1 MSDSKNKAGQKKEK
15 SVKLS
20 EDARMRLMLT
30 NKMKEME
37 TEFDIS
43 DHIVIDLGNA
53 YTKIGYSGEDQP
65 TLTIP
70 SIYARSKLYDTDKK
84 NEISSYDQKMDVFG
98 YEATESQYQ
107 NDYNILNLTPGDHK
121 EKTSKEFLE
130 FLRDALENK
139 MGISPPD
146 YDVIVN
152 ISPIKNEENIRIYGR
167 LFIEELGFRALAMV
181 NSSSLS
187 LYSTGRT
194 SGLVVQCGEMRTY
207 TVPIFEGFPLYHA
220 LSKNKLGGNDLT
232 EIYRKGILE
241 ANLNVREEDIH
252 TLRNIKERTSSVP
265 FIYPCDYYLD
275 ENFQDIILEEIRL
288 YKLPDDT
295 IIDIPRR
302 CRLLA
307 SEMLFNPKVVDRE
320 DLGLRD
326 LIVHSV
332 RKSEIVNDNLK
343 ETLVNNIILSG
354 GTTMIHGF
362 SERIRKELSGYKDE
376 NEWSLEFKPII
387 VADNNRYISKWIG
400 MSMIASM
407 SAFDKLFI
415 KKSEYQE
422 LGEER
427 FSEVA
432 QIF

>member
-1 MSDSKNKAGQKKEK
+1 MSDKNKTGQKKEK
-15 SVKLS
+15 AIKLS
-20 EDARMRLMLT
+20 EDKRMNLMLS

-37 TEFDIS
+37 TEFDLN

-53 YTKIGYSGEDQP
+53 YTKIGFSGEDQP
-65 TLTIP
+65 TITIP
-70 SIYARSKLYDTDKK
+70 SIYARSKIYDSDKK
-84 NEISSYDQKMDVFG
+84 NELSSYDQKMDVFG
-98 YEATESQYQ
+98 YEATEPQYQ
-107 NDYNILNLTPGDHK
+107 TDYHILNLTPGDHK

-167 LFIEELGFRALAMV
+167 VFIDELGFKAMAMI

-220 LSKNKLGGNDLT
+220 LSKNKLGGKDLT
-232 EIYRKGILE
+232 DIYRRGIEE
-241 ANLNVREEDIH
+241 ANLNVRSEDIQ
-252 TLRNIKERTSSVP
+252 TLRNIKERTSCVP
-265 FIYPCDYYLD
+265 YIYPCDYYLD
-275 ENFQDIILEEIRL
+275 ENFQDIILEETRL

-295 IIDIPRR
+295 IIDIPRK

-326 LIVHSV
+326 LIVNSV
-332 RKSEIVNDNLK
+332 RKSEIVNESLK

-362 SERIRKELSGYKDE
+362 SERIKKELSGYKDE
-376 NEWSLEFKPII
+376 NEWSLEFKPIV

-415 KKSEYQE
+415 KKTEYQE

>member
-1 MSDSKNKAGQKKEK
+1 MSDKNKTGQKKEK
-15 SVKLS
+15 AIKLS
-20 EDARMRLMLT
+20 EDKRMNLMLS

-37 TEFDIS
+37 TEFDLN

-53 YTKIGYSGEDQP
+53 YTKIGFSGEDQP
-65 TLTIP
+65 TITIP
-70 SIYARSKLYDTDKK
+70 SIYARSKIYDSDKK
-84 NEISSYDQKMDVFG
+84 NELSSYDQKMDVFG
-98 YEATESQYQ
+98 YEATEPQYQ
-107 NDYNILNLTPGDHK
+107 TDYNILNLTPGDHK

-167 LFIEELGFRALAMV
+167 VFIDELGFKAMAMI

-220 LSKNKLGGNDLT
+220 LSKNKLGGKDLT
-232 EIYRKGILE
+232 DIYRRGIEE
-241 ANLNVREEDIH
+241 ANLNVRSEDIQ
-252 TLRNIKERTSSVP
+252 TLRNIKERTSCVP
-265 FIYPCDYYLD
+265 YIYPCDYYLD
-275 ENFQDIILEEIRL
+275 ENFQDIILEETRL

-295 IIDIPRR
+295 IIDIPRK

-307 SEMLFNPKVVDRE
+307 SEMLFNPKVVDKE

-326 LIVHSV
+326 LIVNSV
-332 RKSEIVNDNLK
+332 RKSEIVNDSLK

-362 SERIRKELSGYKDE
+362 SERIKKELSGYKDE
-376 NEWSLEFKPII
+376 NEWSLEFKPIV

-415 KKSEYQE
+415 KKTEYQE

>member
-1 MSDSKNKAGQKKEK
+1 MSDKNKTGQKKEK
-15 SVKLS
+15 AIKLS
-20 EDARMRLMLT
+20 EDKRMSLMLS

-37 TEFDIS
+37 TEFDLN

-53 YTKIGYSGEDQP
+53 YTKIGFSGEDQP
-65 TLTIP
+65 TITIP
-70 SIYARSKLYDTDKK
+70 SIYARSKIYDSDKK
-84 NEISSYDQKMDVFG
+84 NELSSYDQKMDVFG
-98 YEATESQYQ
+98 YEATEPQYQ
-107 NDYNILNLTPGDHK
+107 TDYNIINLTPGDHK

-167 LFIEELGFRALAMV
+167 VFIDELGFKAMAMI

-220 LSKNKLGGNDLT
+220 LSKNKLGGKDLT
-232 EIYRKGILE
+232 DIYRRGIEE
-241 ANLNVREEDIH
+241 ANLNVRSEDIQ
-252 TLRNIKERTSSVP
+252 TLRNIKERTSCVP
-265 FIYPCDYYLD
+265 YIYPCDYYLD
-275 ENFQDIILEEIRL
+275 ENFQDIILEETRL

-295 IIDIPRR
+295 IIDIPRK

-307 SEMLFNPKVVDRE
+307 SEMLFNPKVVDKE

-326 LIVHSV
+326 LIVNSV
-332 RKSEIVNDNLK
+332 RKSEIVHESLK

-362 SERIRKELSGYKDE
+362 SERIKKELSGYKDE
-376 NEWSLEFKPII
+376 NEWSLEFKPI
-387 VADNNRYISKWIG
+387 V
-400 MSMIASM
+400 
-407 SAFDKLFI
+407 
-415 KKSEYQE
+415 
-422 LGEER
+422 
-427 FSEVA
+427 
-432 QIF
+432 

>member
-1 MSDSKNKAGQKKEK
+1 MSDSKSKAGQKKEK

-20 EDARMRLMLT
+20 EDNRMRLMLT

-220 LSKNKLGGNDLT
+220 LSKNKLGGKDLT
-232 EIYRKGILE
+232 DIYRKGILE

-265 FIYPCDYYLD
+265 FIYHCDYYLD

-362 SERIRKELSGYKDE
+362 SERIRKELSGYKD
-376 NEWSLEFKPII
+376 
-387 VADNNRYISKWIG
+387 
-400 MSMIASM
+400 
-407 SAFDKLFI
+407 
-415 KKSEYQE
+415 
-422 LGEER
+422 
-427 FSEVA
+427 
-432 QIF
+432 

>member
-1 MSDSKNKAGQKKEK
+1 MSDKNKTGQKKEK
-15 SVKLS
+15 AIKLS
-20 EDARMRLMLT
+20 EDKRMSLMLS

-37 TEFDIS
+37 TEFDLN

-53 YTKIGYSGEDQP
+53 YTKIGFSGEDQP
-65 TLTIP
+65 TITIP
-70 SIYARSKLYDTDKK
+70 SIYARSKIYDSDKK
-84 NEISSYDQKMDVFG
+84 NELSSYDQKMDVFG
-98 YEATESQYQ
+98 YEATEPQYQ
-107 NDYNILNLTPGDHK
+107 TDYNILNLTPGDHK

-167 LFIEELGFRALAMV
+167 VFIDELGFKAMAMI

-220 LSKNKLGGNDLT
+220 LSKNKLGGKDLT
-232 EIYRKGILE
+232 DIYRRGIEE
-241 ANLNVREEDIH
+241 ANLNVRSEDIQ
-252 TLRNIKERTSSVP
+252 TLRNIKERTSCVP
-265 FIYPCDYYLD
+265 YIYPCDYYLD
-275 ENFQDIILEEIRL
+275 ENFQDIILEETRL

-295 IIDIPRR
+295 IIDIPRK

-307 SEMLFNPKVVDRE
+307 SEMLFNPKVVDKE

-326 LIVHSV
+326 LIVNSV
-332 RKSEIVNDNLK
+332 RKSEIVNDSLK

-362 SERIRKELSGYKDE
+362 SERIKKELSGYKDE
-376 NEWSLEFKPII
+376 NEWSLEFKPIV
-387 VADNNRYISKWIG
+387 VADNNRYISKLTG

-415 KKSEYQE
+415 KKTEYQE

>member
-1 MSDSKNKAGQKKEK
+1 MSDSKNKTGQKKEK
-15 SVKLS
+15 AMKLS
-20 EDARMRLMLT
+20 EDTRMRLMLI

-37 TEFDIS
+37 TEFDLT

-53 YTKIGYSGEDQP
+53 YTKIGFSGEDQP

-70 SIYARSKLYDTDKK
+70 SIYAKSKLYDTDKK

-98 YEATESQYQ
+98 YEATEPQYQ
-107 NDYNILNLTPGDHK
+107 SEYNILNLTPGDHK
-121 EKTSKEFLE
+121 EKTSKDFLE
-130 FLRDALENK
+130 FLKDAIENK

-146 YDVIVN
+146 YNVIVN

-167 LFIEELGFRALAMV
+167 LFIEDLGFRALAMI

-220 LSKNKLGGNDLT
+220 LSKNKLGGKDLT
-232 EIYRKGILE
+232 DIYRKGIIE
-241 ANLNVREEDIH
+241 ANLNVREEDIQ
-252 TLRNIKERTSSVP
+252 TLRNIKERTSCVP
-265 FIYPCDYYLD
+265 FIYPYDYYLD

-295 IIDIPRR
+295 IIDIPRKY
-302 CRLLA
+302 RLLA
-307 SEMLFNPKVVDRE
+307 SEMLFNPKIVDRE

-332 RKSEIVNDNLK
+332 RKSEIVNENLK

-354 GTTMIHGF
+354 GTTMIPGF
-362 SERIRKELSGYKDE
+362 AERISKELSGYKDE
-376 NEWSLEFKPII
+376 NEWSLEFKPIV

-407 SAFDKLFI
+407 SAFDKMFI
-415 KKSEYQE
+415 KKAEYQE
-422 LGEER
+422 LGEEK

>member
-1 MSDSKNKAGQKKEK
+1 MSDKNKTGQKKEK
-15 SVKLS
+15 AIKLS
-20 EDARMRLMLT
+20 EDKRMSLMLS

-37 TEFDIS
+37 TEFDLN

-53 YTKIGYSGEDQP
+53 YTKIGFSGEDQP
-65 TLTIP
+65 TITIP
-70 SIYARSKLYDTDKK
+70 SIYARSKIYDSDKK
-84 NEISSYDQKMDVFG
+84 NELSSYDQKMDVFG
-98 YEATESQYQ
+98 YEATEPQYQ
-107 NDYNILNLTPGDHK
+107 TDYNILNLTPGDHK

-167 LFIEELGFRALAMV
+167 VFIDELGFKAMAMI

-220 LSKNKLGGNDLT
+220 LSKNKLGGKDLT
-232 EIYRKGILE
+232 DIYRRGIEE
-241 ANLNVREEDIH
+241 ANLNVRSEDIQ
-252 TLRNIKERTSSVP
+252 TLRNIKERTSCVP
-265 FIYPCDYYLD
+265 YIYPCDYYLD
-275 ENFQDIILEEIRL
+275 ENFQDIILEETRL

-295 IIDIPRR
+295 IIDIPRK

-307 SEMLFNPKVVDRE
+307 SEMLFNPKVVDKE

-326 LIVHSV
+326 LIVNSV
-332 RKSEIVNDNLK
+332 RKSEIVNDSLK

-362 SERIRKELSGYKDE
+362 SERIKKELSGYKDE
-376 NEWSLEFKPII
+376 NEWSLEFKPNVI
-387 VADNNRYISKWIG
+387 ADNNRYISKWIG

-415 KKSEYQE
+415 KKAEFQE
-422 LGEER
+422 LGEEK